1 MLIKAKTAAAE
12 VTRAQSTVF
21 PFERI
26 AVGTQSSGSSDCKR
40 CARLTLFRIV
50 GLSVEAGGSTVVSL
64 SRWGLGFWN
73 NTLHKLDESLL
84 LPLPPFAKLGRAQIR
99 VILDQANSRRFEA
112 GAAVFHEGGPADRFF
127 LLLDGTIKAVKSTPD
142 GEQVTS
148 IHIPAGQLFGIAQ
161 ALGRDTYPA
170 TALAASEAVALSW
183 PVSLWEVFSSD
194 YPSFATETYKTVGK
208 RLGELNTRIIEMSTQ
223 HVEQRIA
230 RALLRLVNQSGRQ
243 VEQGI
248 EINFP
253 ITRKDVS
260 EMTGTTLQ
268 TVSRVLS
275 SWEKNG
281 LVYSKRKKIIVCD
294 PHNLAILGEA

>member
-1 MLIKAKTAAAE
+1 M
-12 VTRAQSTVF
+12 R
-21 PFERI
+21 
-26 AVGTQSSGSSDCKR
+26 
-40 CARLTLFRIV
+40 
-50 GLSVEAGGSTVVSL
+50 
-64 SRWGLGFWN
+64 
-73 NTLHKLDESLL
+73 KLDESLL
-84 LPLPPFAKLGRAQIR
+84 LPLPPFSKLEKAQVR
-99 VILDQANSRRFEA
+99 TILDHATSRRFET
-112 GAAVFHEGGPADRFF
+112 GAPVFHEGASAKRFF
-127 LLLDGTIKAVKSTPD
+127 LLLDGTIRVVKTTPD

-161 ALGRDTYPA
+161 AFGRDTYPA
-170 TALAASEAVALSW
+170 TAIAACDVIALSW
-183 PVSLWEVFSSD
+183 PASLWAGFIHD
-194 YPSFATETYKTVGK
+194 YPDFATETYKIVGA

-230 RALLRLVNQSGRQ
+230 RALLRLINQSGRQ

-268 TVSRVLS
+268 TVSRLLS

-281 LVYSKRKKIIVCD
+281 LVSSQRRKIIVCD
-294 PHNLAILGEA
+294 PHRLTVLAEA